1 MSLTVHEVAA
11 REKVS
16 AKRIQALVRQG
27 RVTGVGWHGRA
38 LTFSPDYQILPAPTR
53 PGRKR
58 LAQK

>member
-1 MSLTVHEVAA
+1 MHEVAA

-16 AKRIQALVRQG
+16 AKRIHALVRQG

-38 LTFSPDYQILPAPTR
+38 LTFSPDYQILPAPSR